1 MAAAGGRKIEYE
13 KVRVCAMLFM
23 VMFHCCGSMGGFID
37 TAGERWLNDGLTLLF
52 ITCNSLFFMLSGKF
66 ALAVRCGT
74 ASDYHRYYGKKLTN
88 ILVPILV
95 YMFLRSLWEYG
106 GRFWEISFWKTYVR
120 NVCYDYGGTE
130 YWFLY
135 TLLGLL
141 LLAPLLNKMVANL
154 NKGEIWLLITFGLL
168 FNSICSYA
176 PYVNLHFSWQYIFGS
191 WVFYF
196 MLGYFLEKV
205 IDTPKKENLIIAAGG
220 VCFIISMIQKRFGLV
235 SNIHD
240 LAPTFTMISCAMFF
254 LLKRNYCRKSDFIQH
269 MIMKAG
275 KYSFAVYLIHN
286 PIRDLLF
293 DHILPHVSETAYLP
307 NLLELAVCTLAASF
321 MLAFLCENTLVR
333 AAKWGAGKIID
344 RFWSKEEDKSVFI

>member
-74 ASDYHRYYGKKLTN
+74 VSDYHRYYGKKLTN

-205 IDTPKKENLIIAAGG
+205 IDTPKIGRA
-220 VCFIISMIQKRFGLV
+220 
-235 SNIHD
+235 
-240 LAPTFTMISCAMFF
+240 
-254 LLKRNYCRKSDFIQH
+254 
-269 MIMKAG
+269 
-275 KYSFAVYLIHN
+275 
-286 PIRDLLF
+286 
-293 DHILPHVSETAYLP
+293 HV
-307 NLLELAVCTLAASF
+307 
-321 MLAFLCENTLVR
+321 
-333 AAKWGAGKIID
+333 
-344 RFWSKEEDKSVFI
+344 